1 MSSSF
6 LNLRGAQV
14 PALGCAASLLGVL
27 YGHAVSAADTYLTP
41 GVEVGAEY
49 HTNLQLQRESPS
61 DEDEGG
67 DGYFAD
73 LWAIA
78 GIRSPRAFVELKPRV
93 RFQEYPDHDEMERSN
108 EYADVRA
115 GYDTLRSSLGFVG
128 SYQREDKVRSEVA
141 DAEFDDFD
149 PNDPIVDESG
159 RVESLSGQR
168 TRMQFRPSYEY
179 QFSERVG
186 IGASAV
192 YQIVDYDPPDFSRED
207 YDYWRADGFF
217 TWSFSPRT
225 RLRTGAYAT
234 EYETDNGFNL
244 TQSTGVSLGV
254 EHQWS
259 ETFTATASVDVEQ
272 ADVERADLAEKES
285 STDTGFTI
293 GIQRRD
299 LVSELRLD
307 AGRTFNPT
315 GSGVRSEVDQV
326 RMQYDRNLTE
336 RLRFLGAARAFRSRA
351 QGGAVNSSD
360 RDYIRTDVG
369 LGWNMTQTWSVEGRY
384 SYIWEEFENETGDRS
399 DNMLMLSVRYKALQP
414 QR

>member
-6 LNLRGAQV
+6 LNSRRTQV
-14 PALGCAASLLGVL
+14 PALGCAASLLGGL
-27 YGHAVSAADTYLTP
+27 YGQSVSAAEMHATP

-73 LWAIA
+73 LWAIT
-78 GIRSPRAFVELKPRV
+78 GIRSPRAFLELRPRV
-93 RFQEYPDHDEMERSN
+93 RFQEFPDHDEMERSN
-108 EYADVRA
+108 EYLDLRT
-115 GYDTLRSSLGFVG
+115 GYETLRSSLGVVG
-128 SYQREDKVRSEVA
+128 DYRREDQVRAEVA
-141 DAEFDDFD
+141 DAQFDDFNPD
-149 PNDPIVDESG
+149 DPIVDESG
-159 RVESLSGQR
+159 RVESLSGHR
-168 TRMQFRPSYEY
+168 TRIQFRPDYSY
-179 QFSERVG
+179 QFSQRVG

-192 YQIVDYDPPDFSRED
+192 YQTVDYDIASTSSND

-234 EYETDNGFNL
+234 EYETDDGFNL

-293 GIQRRD
+293 GLQRRD
-299 LVSELRLD
+299 LVSELRVD
-307 AGRTFNPT
+307 AGRTFNPS
-315 GSGVRSEVDQV
+315 GNGVRSEVDQA

-351 QGGAVNSSD
+351 QGGALTGSD
-360 RDYIRTDVG
+360 RDYIRTDIG
-369 LGWNMTQTWSVEGRY
+369 LGWNMTRTWSVEGRY
-384 SYIWEEFENETGDRS
+384 SYIWEEFQDETGDRS
-399 DNMLMLSVRYKALQP
+399 DNMLILSVRYQALQP